1 MKTREIERANG
12 TGTTLYHRLEEG
24 NDIVSTNINDNIY
37 IGDKNSAPD
46 NVDFIVDGN
55 DIWFKVYIEKGLK
68 KEARWQKM
76 YLRGGNNG

>member
-24 NDIVSTNINDNIY
+24 NDIVSTNINDNIF

-46 NVDFIVDGN
+46 NVDFIIDGD
-55 DIWFKVYIEKGLK
+55 DI
-68 KEARWQKM
+68 
-76 YLRGGNNG
+76 